1 MISLP
6 PRIAEP
12 LDLTSG
18 MPKSVREVEESL
30 KPRKVGELWIGDHHF
45 DVLADPLMSEGLW
58 ELRSGG

>member
-30 KPRKVGELWIGDHHF
+30 KPRKAAELWIGDHRF
-45 DVLADPLMSEGLW
+45 DVLIDSLMPIGTF
-58 ELRSGG
+58 ELRGG